1 MGLKINTIAE
11 IPNNVSRSY
20 YLYILDYY
28 NWDEPIGNTLR
39 DNFDKIAEFT
49 AKNDSVVIQGIKESH
64 FYNELFSFDRING
77 MTPEELLPALMITTL
92 HPQYFLS
99 RDEKRSIGEPI
110 PKDKVIF
117 LKISEICK
125 SPSDVI
131 KLIGKIFS
139 DIKSKKAICDFA
151 VTKYSR
157 RGVGGA
163 LVDSMILEPKIL
175 GAEIELNHNIF
186 DTYSNGDLLLK
197 EIKSIKLDTRDIKK
211 GVRKLQN
218 ELGELSFIIKT
229 FTETQTESI
238 GRIFDELYL
247 IDDRLINVDWNTS
260 SFQDSLKKLINSLEK
275 SSLSENETDK
285 IKHKLNR
292 SDITL
297 KHKLK
302 FVIPLLFLKY
312 EGEIELSNKQ
322 KLPSTWKEWKRLFI
336 KEKKTTANKASFI
349 F

>member
-1 MGLKINTIAE
+1 MGLKINTIAG

-39 DNFDKIAEFT
+39 DNFDRIAEFA

-64 FYNELFSFDRING
+64 FYNELFSFDGING

-92 HPQYFLS
+92 HPKYFLS
-99 RDEKRSIGEPI
+99 RDEQRSLGEPI

-139 DIKSKKAICDFA
+139 DIKNKKSICDFA
-151 VTKYSR
+151 VTKYSK

-163 LVDSMILEPKIL
+163 LVDSMILEPKNL
-175 GAEIELNHNIF
+175 GAEIELSPNIF
-186 DTYSNGDLLLK
+186 DTYANGDLLLK
-197 EIKSIKLDTRDIKK
+197 EIKSIKVDTIDIKR
-211 GVRKLQN
+211 GIHKLRN
-218 ELGELSFIIKT
+218 ELGELSFIVKT

-238 GRIFDELYL
+238 EKIFEELYL
-247 IDDRLINVDWNTS
+247 IDDRLINIDWNNS
-260 SFQDSLKKLINSLEK
+260 IFQESLTEIINKLDK
-275 SSLSENETDK
+275 TSLSEKEASK
-285 IKHKLNR
+285 VKEELNK
-292 SDITL
+292 SDITV

-302 FVIPLLFLKY
+302 FVVPLIFLKY
-312 EGEIELSNKQ
+312 EGEMELSNKQ
-322 KLPSTWKEWKRLFI
+322 KIPRTWKEWKRLFI
-336 KEKKTTANKASFI
+336 KEKEDDSQ
-349 F
+349 

>member
-1 MGLKINTIAE
+1 MGLKINTIAG
-11 IPNNVSRSY
+11 IPNTVSRSY

-39 DNFDKIAEFT
+39 DNFDKIAEFA

-64 FYNELFSFDRING
+64 FYNELFSFDGING

-99 RDEKRSIGEPI
+99 RDEQRSLGEPI

-139 DIKSKKAICDFA
+139 DIKSKKSICDFA
-151 VTKYSR
+151 VTKYSK

-163 LVDSMILEPKIL
+163 LVDSMILEPKNL
-175 GAEIELNHNIF
+175 GAEIELSPNIF
-186 DTYSNGDLLLK
+186 DTYANGDLLLK
-197 EIKSIKLDTRDIKK
+197 EIKSIKVDTREIKR
-211 GVRKLQN
+211 GIHKLRN
-218 ELGELSFIIKT
+218 ELGKLSFIVKT

-238 GRIFDELYL
+238 EKIFEELYL
-247 IDDRLINVDWNTS
+247 IDNRLINRDWNTS
-260 SFQDSLKKLINSLEK
+260 IFQESLTEIVNKLDK
-275 SSLSENETDK
+275 TSLSEKEASK
-285 IKHKLNR
+285 VKEELNR
-292 SDITL
+292 SDITV

-302 FVIPLLFLKY
+302 FVIPLIFLKY
-312 EGEIELSNKQ
+312 EGEMELSNKQ
-322 KLPSTWKEWKRLFI
+322 KFPRTWAEWKRFFI
-336 KEKKTTANKASFI
+336 KEKEDDSQQSK
-349 F
+349 